1 MPNRR
6 AVRHPTPLTRSHRQA
21 FCANPLILLILPE
34 KLWGRSA
41 TQKGGDQHQVHKAG
55 TARFGKLNHITF
67 FITHEITRCQYSSHG
82 LPDYCCLRSCQSSP
96 AIFPNQIHSELFT
109 GSMSPLTTLHHSYG
123 TEIGKQNSFQPFR
136 SGIPFAKGKGSP
148 SRWIRTGGT
157 EMQFSTVVKSQK
169 NRLLL
174 FTSRKI
180 SALTTKWH
188 HHSHGIN

>member
-1 MPNRR
+1 M
-6 AVRHPTPLTRSHRQA
+6 
-21 FCANPLILLILPE
+21 
-34 KLWGRSA
+34 
-41 TQKGGDQHQVHKAG
+41 HKAG

-82 LPDYCCLRSCQSSP
+82 LPDYCCLRSCQSSS

-109 GSMSPLTTLHHSYG
+109 GSIVSSDNITPFLWHRNRKTKLIPALSFWHSLCKRQRVPLQMNTD
-123 TEIGKQNSFQPFR
+123 
-136 SGIPFAKGKGSP
+136 
-148 SRWIRTGGT
+148 GGT

-180 SALTTKWH
+180 SALTTK
-188 HHSHGIN
+188 